1 MIKPRWLFIAIY
13 SILSPPLTKA
23 ALLVYEPF
31 VKSGSGGY
39 TGSTLDGQGPT
50 ILGFNNQP
58 AFAGNWTAN
67 LWSTNGV
74 FDGSLG
80 RTNLPY
86 GASTFGQGGRVVV
99 YGGGALGNTNPTT
112 IKFSRSLSVGPVFQ
126 QFSSDMNFINKG
138 TIFISFMLQADRYFT
153 NSWACLGLGDL
164 KIGRFNNAGNTS
176 GAKSGSLGIN
186 YGPDGFPDYQ
196 FNLSNVTTTQNTHF
210 YVVQLDLNAAG
221 TDSFSAWLDPTSLSA
236 PAADL
241 RGTGL
246 ELSFNKISLE
256 TAGWGLMD
264 GAYDEIRIGSTWSD
278 VIFIPEP
285 SALSLL
291 AVGLGGL
298 AMMRR
303 HRSQSLIRHQSHAKP
318 AVPGFRN

>member
-1 MIKPRWLFIAIY
+1 MNSWWIY
-13 SILSPPLTKA
+13 FTILSVSFTLSSEAT
-23 ALLVYEPF
+23 LLVYEPF

-39 TGSTLDGQGPT
+39 SNGTLDGQGPT

-58 AFAGNWTAN
+58 AFSNNWSAN

-74 FDGSLG
+74 SDGSLG

-99 YGGGALGNTNPTT
+99 YGAGALGNTNPTT

-126 QFSSDMNFINKG
+126 QFSSDMNVINKG

-164 KIGRFNNAGNTS
+164 KIGRFNNSGNTS
-176 GAKSGSLGIN
+176 GAKSGSLGVN
-186 YGPDGFPDYQ
+186 YGWDGFPDYQ
-196 FNLSNVTTTQNTHF
+196 FDLSKIITTQNTHF
-210 YVVQLDLNAAG
+210 YVVQLNLNATG

-241 RGTGL
+241 TGTGL
-246 ELSFNKISLE
+246 ELSFNTISLE
-256 TAGWGLMD
+256 TAGSIQLMD

-298 AMMRR
+298 AILQRR
-303 HRSQSLIRHQSHAKP
+303 RS
-318 AVPGFRN
+318 

>member
-1 MIKPRWLFIAIY
+1 MRRINPVMLGRNYIFALITFALF
-13 SILSPPLTKA
+13 SLFLPLSSEAT
-23 ALLVYEPF
+23 LLVYEPF
-31 VKSGSGGY
+31 VKSSSGGY
-39 TGSTLDGQGPT
+39 SGGTLDGQGPT

-58 AFAGNWTAN
+58 AFSNNWSAN

-86 GASTFGQGGRVVV
+86 GLSTVGLGGRVGV
-99 YGGGALGNTNPTT
+99 YGAGALGNTNPTT

-138 TIFISFMLQADRYFT
+138 TIFVSFMLQADRYYT

-164 KIGRFNNAGNTS
+164 KIGRYNNAGNTS

-186 YGPDGFPDYQ
+186 FGSDGSPDYQ
-196 FNLSNVTTTQNTHF
+196 FNLSNITTTQNTHF
-210 YVVQLDLNAAG
+210 YVVQLNLNATG

-236 PAADL
+236 PAPDL
-241 RGTGL
+241 TGTGL

-256 TAGWGLMD
+256 TAGSFQLMD

-291 AVGLGGL
+291 AIGLSGL

-303 HRSQSLIRHQSHAKP
+303 RS
-318 AVPGFRN
+318 